1 MTEAELAARY
11 RRYIAYLNDRR
22 LRDLE
27 DFVHEELVYNGETKT
42 RVEYQNLIA
51 EDVAACPDLYF
62 NIGLLVV
69 EDGLVACRLDFDC
82 TPQREFLGLQP
93 SGKRVSFCEH
103 VFYRFREGKI
113 AEVWSLID
121 RSALAEQLAS

>member
-1 MTEAELAARY
+1 
-11 RRYIAYLNDRR
+11 
-22 LRDLE
+22 
-27 DFVHEELVYNGETKT
+27 
-42 RVEYQNLIA
+42 
-51 EDVAACPDLYF
+51 VAACPDLYF
-62 NIGLLVV
+62 NVGLLAV
-69 EDGLVACRLDFDC
+69 EEGLVACRLEFDC

-93 SGKRVSFCEH
+93 NGKRVTFREH